1 MAKFETVPVEKLKA
15 VAGLSPEK
23 LKTLEQYKK
32 HLKQLDSKT
41 GGVLT
46 LERGENI
53 KTVRSDL
60 RRAAKAEGYN
70 LTIKTSGNKLSLYL
84 KEEKRKRRGRPRKKK

>member
-1 MAKFETVPVEKLKA
+1 MAKFETVPVEKLQA

-32 HLKQLDSKT
+32 HLKQLDSNT

-53 KTVRSDL
+53 KTVQSDL

-70 LTIKTSGNKLSLYL
+70 LTIKTSGNKLSFYL

>member
-15 VAGLSPEK
+15 VAGLSPAK
-23 LKTLEQYKK
+23 LKALEQYKK
-32 HLKQLDSKT
+32 HLKKLDSKT
-41 GGVLT
+41 GVVLT
-46 LERGENI
+46 LGRGEDI

-70 LTIKTSGNKLSLYL
+70 LTIKTSGNKLAFYL
-84 KEEKRKRRGRPRKKK
+84 KEEKRRRRGRPRKKK